1 MNSATKKAKLAKKIM
16 ETKQKIETLRENKTA
31 PSATVLLIETELEK
45 ASLIMGAKNIVSDL
59 QTQAEKLAKVEADQ
73 LMPII
78 DQLKTTFGTQAA
90 EGFYRSAT
98 SALRE
103 LVDQIQKAK
112 DTINDQIVSL
122 ENGTQG
128 LPMNDMQKAED
139 GDFATDDADALGGD
153 DAAMGDDLGDDLG
166 TEAGS
171 DDLGDEAVAHDDEAI
186 ANDNEFNDDEFN
198 DDMASAAGRARKES
212 VDNFEKAIFEFF
224 VRAVSD
230 GGYRPTV
237 AAKIV
242 AEGFRVDVSDVK
254 TIVREAA
261 GK

>member
-1 MNSATKKAKLAKKIM
+1 MNKTDKKAALAKKIV
-16 ETKQKIETLRENKTA
+16 ETKSKISALRESTQKPTGVA
-31 PSATVLLIETELEK
+31 LLIETELEK

-103 LVDQIQKAK
+103 LVDQIQKTK

-128 LPMNDMQKAED
+128 LPMNDMQNDD
-139 GDFATDDADALGGD
+139 GSDSMDTGLDNVGD
-153 DAAMGDDLGDDLG
+153 ELGDD
-166 TEAGS
+166 S
-171 DDLGDEAVAHDDEAI
+171 DLGDELGGDEA
-186 ANDNEFNDDEFN
+186 APELGDEADVTDDQFGDEN
-198 DDMASAAGRARKES
+198 LGDEMTTAAGRARKES
-212 VDNFEKAIFEFF
+212 VEKFEQAILEFF
-224 VRAVSD
+224 AKAVKQ
-230 GGYRPTV
+230 GYRPSN
-237 AAKIV
+237 AAKFV
-242 AEGFRVDVSDVK
+242 AEGFKVDISDVK
-254 TIVREAA
+254 QIVREAA